1 VQKKVD
7 DKDTNGG
14 CRRGDAWAVQIGACG
29 EEDGDGAL
37 VTVMGGG

>member
-7 DKDTNGG
+7 DKDTNGE

-29 EEDGDGAL
+29 EDGDGEL
-37 VTVMGGG
+37 VTVMGEG

>member
-1 VQKKVD
+1 MQKKVN
-7 DKDTNGG
+7 DKDKNGG